1 MCSAHTCLPLPPR
14 RVGLTNSVVE
24 WKRDR
29 QAVKYR
35 FIVAETDLEHL
46 IALWQSLSQSK
57 DELRRPLVRDP
68 WRLRGVYADGR
79 HPRATGW
86 KHEVISFL
94 AIESQPP
101 GIQSACKRSRK
112 IIFWILNPRN
122 ETGDRWNLEQ
132 KPRNVRLTRSEEFTN
147 SKGDKDLLSLPLYL
161 RWRYL

>member
-1 MCSAHTCLPLPPR
+1 MIENYMCAEHT
-14 RVGLTNSVVE
+14 RVFPAFAGSIGLVNSVVE

-35 FIVAETDLEHL
+35 SILAETDLEHL

-57 DELRRPLVRDP
+57 GELRRPLVRDP

-94 AIESQPP
+94 AIESQP
-101 GIQSACKRSRK
+101 
-112 IIFWILNPRN
+112 
-122 ETGDRWNLEQ
+122 
-132 KPRNVRLTRSEEFTN
+132 
-147 SKGDKDLLSLPLYL
+147 L
-161 RWRYL
+161 RTQ

>member
-1 MCSAHTCLPLPPR
+1 MSSPLSLYREEYIGSA
-14 RVGLTNSVVE
+14 NSVVK

-79 HPRATGW
+79 HPQATRW

-94 AIESQPP
+94 ALSNLNLL
-101 GIQSACKRSRK
+101 GCSKRPRK
-112 IIFWILNPRN
+112 REIIFSIRNPRN
-122 ETGDRWNLEQ
+122 EIEDRENL
-132 KPRNVRLTRSEEFTN
+132 K
-147 SKGDKDLLSLPLYL
+147 
-161 RWRYL
+161 